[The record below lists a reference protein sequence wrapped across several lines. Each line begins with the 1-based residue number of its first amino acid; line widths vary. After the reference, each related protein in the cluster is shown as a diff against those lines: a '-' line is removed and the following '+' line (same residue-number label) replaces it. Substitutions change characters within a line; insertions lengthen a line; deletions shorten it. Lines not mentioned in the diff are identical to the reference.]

1 MSVRGVRVRGLD
13 LATLRAAWWASSSLR
28 STRRA
33 LRTRRIPDVV
43 VSRPPPLPAHAGRGV
58 DAVLRR
64 AHSTCLERAL
74 VLQRWLAE
82 HGTQKDVVIGVTG
95 ASDFGAHAWLDGER
109 VDERFR
115 ELTRLAPPRS

>member
-1 MSVRGVRVRGLD
+1 VAEIVVR
-13 LATLRAAWWASSSLR
+13 
-28 STRRA
+28 
-33 LRTRRIPDVV
+33 
-43 VSRPPPLPAHAGRGV
+43 RPPPLPPHAGRGV

-64 AHSTCLERAL
+64 VPSTCLERAL

-109 VDERFR
+109 VDARFR
-115 ELTRLAPPRS
+115 ELTRLAPPRD